1 MLRHIKKRYKIYG
14 NINIH
19 LFWSVEIQ
27 KTINR
32 PDFFM

>member
-1 MLRHIKKRYKIYG
+1 MLRHINKRYKIYG
-14 NINIH
+14 NINIP